1 MADNAGSARAG
12 SAHGIQ
18 EDCAGAAAART
29 GSARADSTH
38 GTRAGSA
45 HGVQA
50 DCAGSA
56 AARTGPTAPPAETT
70 ILRTPARH

>member
-1 MADNAGSARAG
+1 MADNAGSARAGTAHNAYDARAGGAQADSTHGIRAG

-18 EDCAGAAAART
+18 EDCAGA
-29 GSARADSTH
+29 
-38 GTRAGSA
+38 
-45 HGVQA
+45 
-50 DCAGSA
+50 A